1 MYTFAAK
8 RENSEPASNA
18 SASSLNVTSSSS
30 SKVKTE
36 DGDSESRRQARATL
50 FQTAL
55 RALRSILLLQRQR
68 SAVTSNTHQSN
79 HIQRSFLVLSTSSA
93 FLQQQTQA
101 FQPQHASMM
110 AQVRLQLV
118 ERLRNVWLDI
128 AESTHVSCDILLT
141 TAHIFETL
149 FEDDHHGNGDLRSH
163 YQPVQ
168 QSLLRLFP
176 FSRVR
181 QGKQWLQV
189 DFALCRVISQCAH
202 SSSTAGITSS
212 NTHRHSIGNF
222 LLSRLQSS
230 DEHAVDWLKTT
241 TTFLFHHEDQ
251 AHSSTELAS
260 FLEAVLS
267 YVARQQQ
274 QQRSAES
281 SLKSSSQ
288 QMVSFALKL
297 LSALLSS
304 SSFSSSSSIAT
315 DTAMDTDDDE
325 GQDGINNQHH
335 LKTWTSLQLVQ
346 HLQALLPHLSFV
358 PAVSAKAA
366 TLAAASTSSVL
377 FFETLRQVL
386 LRVSEED
393 DHEETKSFNE
403 ALTSL
408 WRSIFHALLDNSN
421 TQSQERDEAV
431 FEEVWR
437 SAIDAIAL
445 NPFAVQCQLQSVFV
459 AALAPSVSHP
469 ASFPL
474 SLSQRTN
481 LLHRLA
487 LSLHHLQPP
496 SEALLL
502 FASELLRNFL
512 LSASAS
518 VSASEEVA
526 HHAVAFSLTL
536 HAPATLTAVL
546 FDVISSCLST
556 SSSSAT
562 ANSPSSSSTGLE
574 LAAYLSSRLV
584 HSLPSTETADVPH
597 HETALTL
604 YAQTLATL
612 LSSCLRG
619 HHSSA
624 GDKNDSKRVD
634 TSVAD
639 KDLELDVYIQV
650 SAHLLM
656 QTLRRT
662 ASSGVALGL
671 ITDASS
677 STQSSLW
684 HLVLQHCA
692 TTTVVSSP
700 VEGVNQQRCWLLR
713 RLRALAVCLAS
724 HLSSSFSSS
733 IDEMIVRGLREDVF
747 VWLQQTSVRNRTQ
760 TKSSHSKGSQKGVR
774 KDVEEA
780 ALPSEEKE
788 EELQQD
794 VRTAFDHLLA
804 LSIST
809 ARGD

>member
-36 DGDSESRRQARATL
+36 DGDSESRRQAHATL

-68 SAVTSNTHQSN
+68 SAVTSNTHQNN
-79 HIQRSFLVLSTSSA
+79 HIQRSFLLLNTSSA

-149 FEDDHHGNGDLRSH
+149 FEDDHHGSGDLRSH

-176 FSRVR
+176 FSRIR
-181 QGKQWLQV
+181 QGKHWLQL

-212 NTHRHSIGNF
+212 NTHRHSIGKF

-281 SLKSSSQ
+281 SLKSSAQ

-325 GQDGINNQHH
+325 GQDRINNQHH

-393 DHEETKSFNE
+393 DHEETESFNE

-421 TQSQERDEAV
+421 THSQERDEAV
-431 FEEVWR
+431 FEEVWS
-437 SAIDAIAL
+437 SATDAIAL

-459 AALAPSVSHP
+459 AALAPSVSNP
-469 ASFPL
+469 TSFPL

-487 LSLHHLQPP
+487 LSLQHLQRP
-496 SEALLL
+496 SEALLV

-612 LSSCLRG
+612 LSSSSRV
-619 HHSSA
+619 SA
-624 GDKNDSKRVD
+624 GDKNDSKRID
-634 TSVAD
+634 TSVED

-656 QTLRRT
+656 QTLRRS
-662 ASSGVALGL
+662 ASSAVAHGL

-692 TTTVVSSP
+692 TTSVVSSP

-733 IDEMIVRGLREDVF
+733 IDEMIVRGLREEVF

-804 LSIST
+804 LSISS